1 MRTSS
6 RYLTFALDIRKL
18 TDSLI
23 ALVED
28 GKPVQQL
35 EPSIREMVAS
45 LDTTDGKTSV
55 RNLKER
61 GSFARYED
69 VLVMN
74 EVFKAP
80 EKAELMGR
88 LEEVLTTQSASQRE
102 ASALRAIESFDALE
116 RRALYHYNHPRTN
129 VRAVA
134 HR

>member
-6 RYLTFALDIRKL
+6 RYLSFALDVRKL

-35 EPSIREMVAS
+35 ESSIREMVAS
-45 LDTTDGKTSV
+45 LDTTGGKTSV

-69 VLVMN
+69 VVVMN
-74 EVFKAP
+74 EVFQAP
-80 EKAELMGR
+80 AKAELMSQ
-88 LEEVLTTQSASQRE
+88 LEEVLTTQSPSQRE

-116 RRALYHYNHPRTN
+116 RRALYHYNHPSSSA
-129 VRAVA
+129 RAVA